1 MTNKEL
7 NDLAELIANKVIKQ
21 LKEEQKKLD
30 DEYFKQ
36 FESEYNN
43 INYTYIYKEKES
55 LEDEL
60 HILENI
66 LKVHID
72 NEDYKS
78 AALINKRIKE
88 IKNKLN
94 K

>member
-1 MTNKEL
+1 MTDKEL
-7 NDLAELIANKVIKQ
+7 NDLAELIANKVIKR

-43 INYTYIYKEKES
+43 ISYTYIYKEKES

-78 AALINKRIKE
+78 AALIDKRIKE

>member
-1 MTNKEL
+1 MTDKEL

-36 FESEYNN
+36 FESEYKN
-43 INYTYIYKEKES
+43 ISYTYIYKEKES

>member
-1 MTNKEL
+1 MTDKEL
-7 NDLAELIANKVIKQ
+7 NDLADLIANKVVTQ

-43 INYTYIYKEKES
+43 ISYTYIYKEKES

-78 AALINKRIKE
+78 AALIDKRIKE

-94 K
+94 Q